1 MSKRRVQ
8 IVILCEDNQH
18 EAFIRR
24 FLKGMGW
31 NNREFRVE
39 KSPSAEG
46 AAEQYV
52 KDRFPPG
59 THCL

>member
-39 KSPSAEG
+39 KSGSSG
-46 AAEQYV
+46 
-52 KDRFPPG
+52 
-59 THCL
+59 